1 MGRANTTN
9 PRSAPVTGVGQSQ
22 EAVIYA
28 RVLSKDQEREGFS
41 IPAQR
46 ELLGAY
52 GAGKAFTVIQEFIDV
67 ETAKQAGRSGFDQ
80 MIALFKRNR
89 NCRTLLV
96 EKTDRL
102 YRNLKDYVTIDA
114 LGLTIHFVKE
124 NVVLCPES
132 RSNEKFMHGIKVLMA
147 KNYIDNLSEET
158 RKGMLEKARQGIW
171 PSYAPLGYK
180 NILGPDGKRT
190 IAPDPNLAP
199 AIRVMFE
206 RYATGKYALKEIVKL
221 AQTDGMAYRKS
232 GDPVPKSTI
241 HKILRNRVYTGD
253 FDFDGTTYK
262 GTYEPIVPRELWD
275 QVQLILSGR
284 GTKKTRKVKESL
296 AFGGLIT
303 CGHCGCAMVGEI
315 KKGRYVYYHCTGY
328 KGKCPEPYTRE
339 EVLEKRFTELLKG
352 ISFSQEVLTWVTQ
365 ALRESH
371 GDERKCHEE
380 AIAKLQREHRRIQDR
395 IDAMY
400 MDKLDGRIDNDFF
413 DRKAAEFRSEQCR
426 VMRDIET
433 HQNAN
438 QSYIEEGIRLLDLA
452 QRAHVLFENQ
462 RPAEKRKLL
471 DFVLSNCRWKGGQLE
486 AEYRKPFDMLAVVV
500 AAQNTGGEGPAQ
512 EVAQNENWLPGMD
525 SNHDSRLQRPLSYR

>member
-1 MGRANTTN
+1 MRATKSK
-9 PRSAPVTGVGQSQ
+9 RGCAHVKGVGLSE

-28 RVLSKDQEREGFS
+28 RVSSKDQEREGFS

-46 ELLGAY
+46 ELLGTY
-52 GAGKAFTVIQEFIDV
+52 AGVKSFAVIQEFIDV
-67 ETAKQAGRSGFDQ
+67 ETAKQVGREGFDQ
-80 MIALFKRNR
+80 MTALFKKNR

-102 YRNLKDYVTIDA
+102 YRNLKDYVTLDE

-124 NVVLCPES
+124 NVVLSPES

-180 NILGPDGKRT
+180 NILGADGKHT
-190 IAPDPNLAP
+190 IAPDLNLAP
-199 AIRVMFE
+199 AIRVMYE
-206 RYATGKYALKEIVKL
+206 RYATGKYALKEIAKL
-221 AQTDGMAYRKS
+221 AQADGMAYRKS
-232 GDPVPKSTI
+232 GAPVPTSTI
-241 HKILRNRVYTGD
+241 HKILRNRIYSGD
-253 FDFDGTTYK
+253 FEFDGTSYK
-262 GTYEPIVPRELWD
+262 GTHEPIVSRELWE

-284 GTKKTRKVKESL
+284 GIKKTRKVKEVL
-296 AFGGLIT
+296 AFSGLIT

-371 GDERKCHEE
+371 GDECKCHEE

-395 IDAMY
+395 IDSMY

-413 DRKAAEFRSEQCR
+413 DRKATEFRSEQCS

-438 QSYIEEGIRLLDLA
+438 QSYIEGGIRLLDLA
-452 QRAHVLFENQ
+452 QRAHLLFENQ
-462 RPAEKRKLL
+462 PPAEKRKLL

-486 AEYRKPFDMLAVVV
+486 AEYRKPFDLLAVVV
-500 AAQNTGGEGPAQ
+500 AAENAAGQGIGE
-512 EVAQNENWLPGMD
+512 EVAQNGNWLP
-525 SNHDSRLQRPLSYR
+525 R

>member
-1 MGRANTTN
+1 MGGANTMD
-9 PRSAPVTGVGQSQ
+9 PRSAPVTRVGQSRA
-22 EAVIYA
+22 AVTYA
-28 RVLSKDQEREGFS
+28 RVSSKDQEREGFS

-46 ELLGAY
+46 ELLGTY
-52 GAGKAFTVIQEFIDV
+52 GADKEFAPIHEFIDV
-67 ETAKQAGRSGFDQ
+67 ETAKQAGRTGFNQ
-80 MIALFKRNR
+80 MVAFFKKNGH
-89 NCRTLLV
+89 CRTLLV

-102 YRNLKDYVTIDA
+102 YRNLKDYVTIDG

-124 NVVLCPES
+124 NVVLSPES

-158 RKGMLEKARQGIW
+158 RKGMLEKARQGTW
-171 PSYAPLGYK
+171 PSYAPLGYR
-180 NILGPDGKRT
+180 NILGSEGKRT
-190 IAPDPNLAP
+190 VAPDPNLAP
-199 AIRVMFE
+199 AIRMMFE
-206 RYATGKYALKEIVKL
+206 RYATGKYSLKEIAKL
-221 AQTDGMAYRKS
+221 ARADGMAYRKS
-232 GDPVPKSTI
+232 GDAVPTSTI

-253 FDFDGTTYK
+253 FDFDGATYK
-262 GTYEPIVPRELWD
+262 GTYEPIVSHELWE

-284 GTKKTRKVKESL
+284 GTKKTRMVKESL
-296 AFGGLIT
+296 AFSGLIA
-303 CGHCGCAMVGEI
+303 CGHCGCALVGEI

-339 EVLEKRFTELLKG
+339 EVLEKKFTELLKG
-352 ISFSQEVLTWVTQ
+352 ITFSQEVLTWVTQ

-380 AIAKLQREHRRIQDR
+380 ASAKLQREHRHIQDR

-400 MDKLDGRIDNDFF
+400 MDKLDGRIDNNFF

-500 AAQNTGGEGPAQ
+500 AAQNTAGEGIAQ

-525 SNHDSRLQRPLSYR
+525 SNHDSRLQRPLSYH